1 MAKLAPSCWAADPA
15 AAAQHGGD
23 EKQTEEN
30 RIEGCA
36 HGATLCTALTGGCGV
51 RRGCGARHKLC
62 LNEGGLFAYVKASF
76 LQVKSFCNS
85 TGMCVAFFIVCQL
98 IRGAF
103 RTD

>member
-1 MAKLAPSCWAADPA
+1 ME
-15 AAAQHGGD
+15 GGGEMGGNENGD
-23 EKQTEEN
+23 GRGMRRRTEET
-30 RIEGCA
+30 IAG
-36 HGATLCTALTGGCGV
+36 LTGGCGV